1 MLSSMGNGEGER
13 GSRTGTAAAAVA
25 GVSALVASSLM
36 TLTGATMSV
45 YDAGWRLPW
54 GALGTAYFV
63 TALALARRARWAR
76 GFGLGLGLWGVALN
90 LEALVMLSSFGYP
103 AEPMTLGAKLFFGSG
118 LAAST
123 LLTGATAAS
132 RAEGQPRRVLASLVF
147 AAASVPCALV
157 YGLAPQASWLVSAA
171 VLAAASLVAAGST
184 GIARGKTWGLFAS
197 IAGAVSLAGTLPFTR
212 ELGWLHGP
220 HPFLPTGNPLALHWL
235 GMGAVGLAA
244 MSVVPFVGPVIAF
257 LLGKSPASS
266 AAVRVADE
274 PTATRVAIPTRPE
287 AEHEPAPVEEHDDE
301 AAAPRRARRG

>member
-1 MLSSMGNGEGER
+1 MGNGEREL
-13 GSRTGTAAAAVA
+13 RTGTVAAVVA
-25 GVSALVASSLM
+25 GLSALVASALM

-54 GALGTAYFV
+54 GALGTLYFV
-63 TALALARRARWAR
+63 TALALGRRARWAR

-103 AEPMTLGAKLFFGSG
+103 AEPMSLGAKVFFGSG
-118 LAAST
+118 LAASM
-123 LLTGATAAS
+123 LLTGATAAT

-197 IAGAVSLAGTLPFTR
+197 IAGAFSLAGTLPFAR

-257 LLGKSPASS
+257 LLGKSPSTS
-266 AAVRVADE
+266 AVRVADE
-274 PTATRVAIPTRPE
+274 PTAVRVASPTRPE
-287 AEHEPAPVEEHDDE
+287 AENEPAPLEEHDDQ
-301 AAAPRRARRG
+301 ATNSRRARRT

>member
-13 GSRTGTAAAAVA
+13 ESRTGTVAAAAA
-25 GVSALVASSLM
+25 GLSALGASALM
-36 TLTGATMSV
+36 TLTGATMSAN
-45 YDAGWRLPW
+45 DAGWRLPW
-54 GALGTAYFV
+54 GALGTVYFV

-76 GFGLGLGLWGVALN
+76 GFGLGLGMWGVALN
-90 LEALVMLSSFGYP
+90 LEALFMLSSFGYP
-103 AEPMTLGAKLFFGSG
+103 AEPMTLGAKVFFGSG
-118 LAAST
+118 LAASM
-123 LLTGATAAS
+123 LLTGATAAT

-197 IAGAVSLAGTLPFTR
+197 IAGALSLAGTLPFAQ

-235 GMGAVGLAA
+235 GMGAVGLAT

-257 LLGKSPASS
+257 LLGKSPATS
-266 AAVRVADE
+266 AVRVADE
-274 PTATRVAIPTRPE
+274 ATAVRVASATPPE
-287 AEHEPAPVEEHDDE
+287 AEHEPALLEEHDDE
-301 AAAPRRARRG
+301 GEAPRRARRT

>member
-1 MLSSMGNGEGER
+1 MLSSVSNDEAQR
-13 GSRTGTAAAAVA
+13 ASRRSAAAAMA
-25 GVSALVASSLM
+25 SGLSALVASALM
-36 TLTGATMSV
+36 TLTGATMSA

-103 AEPMTLGAKLFFGSG
+103 AEPMTLGAKVFFGSG
-118 LAAST
+118 LAASM
-123 LLTGATAAS
+123 LLTGATAAT
-132 RAEGQPRRVLASLVF
+132 RTEGQPRRVLASLVF

-197 IAGAVSLAGTLPFTR
+197 IAGAVSLAGTLPFAR

-244 MSVVPFVGPVIAF
+244 MSVVPFVGPVMAF
-257 LLGKSPASS
+257 LLGKSPTTSAS
-266 AAVRVADE
+266 VRVADE
-274 PTATRVAIPTRPE
+274 PSAVRVSVSTPSE
-287 AEHEPAPVEEHDDE
+287 DEHEPARLDEHDDE
-301 AAAPRRARRG
+301 AASSRRARRN